1 MGLLSKEVLPRG
13 SQIILLSNASSC
25 VPDQMGSGFRLFEAS
40 WQTLLEPTAD
50 CILVIFIVFL
60 AALET
65 PRQGRESFNGAL
77 KSSF

>member
-1 MGLLSKEVLPRG
+1 MIALSETC
-13 SQIILLSNASSC
+13 AC
-25 VPDQMGSGFRLFEAS
+25 VSDPVGSGFRLFEAS
-40 WQTLLEPTAD
+40 WQTLLEPITD

-60 AALET
+60 AAPET